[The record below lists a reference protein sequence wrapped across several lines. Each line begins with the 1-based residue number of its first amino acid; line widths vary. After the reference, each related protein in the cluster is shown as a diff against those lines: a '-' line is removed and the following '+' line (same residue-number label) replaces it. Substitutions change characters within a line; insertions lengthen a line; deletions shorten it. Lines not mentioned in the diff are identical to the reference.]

1 MKNNKEEVR
10 GRKIVHVRQ
19 FYQLYLAGADLTYKL
34 NELEAT
40 GKRIRSCQSVELRT
54 YDINEGNVR

>member
-40 GKRIRSCQSVELRT
+40 GKRIRSIYVGLIQLLFPLLVHK
-54 YDINEGNVR
+54 